1 MIVFPG
7 ESARVCPPWMD
18 GMTRKPVTVDAV
30 TR

>member
-7 ESARVCPPWMD
+7 ESARVRPPWMN